1 MVAMDQTAVDTL
13 KASVRGQV
21 IRAGDAD
28 YEAARKIY
36 NGMIDRR
43 PALIVRCVDVADVIA
58 SVNYAREQKLPL
70 AIRGGGHNGP
80 GLSLVD
86 DGLVIDLSRMKG
98 IRVDEKARTVRVEGG
113 CTWGDVDHATHPFGL
128 AVPSGFISTTGVGG
142 LTLGGGVGY
151 LTRKYGLTI
160 DNLLAA
166 DVVLADGRVVTASAE
181 ENADLYWALRGGGG
195 NFGVVTSFL
204 FKLNPV
210 SMVYGGP
217 IIYPLEAAPTV
228 MKRWRDFIK
237 SAPEDI
243 NGWLG
248 FHHVPP
254 VPMFPQEHH
263 FKKVCIIT
271 WSYTGDMDRAEEV
284 FKPIRQFGT
293 SIMDFAGPIPWPAL
307 QSLFDALYPAGL
319 QWYWRTDF
327 VKEISEQAIEQ
338 HMKYG
343 AQLATGHSAMHL
355 YPINGAASR
364 VGKNDTAWSYRDAN
378 FVEVI
383 VGVDPDPANNPK
395 MIQWARDYWE
405 ALHPYSAGG
414 AYVNMMM
421 DEGEERIKAAYRDN
435 YPKLAA
441 VKAKYDPNNL
451 FHVNQ
456 NIKPQP

>member
-21 IRAGDAD
+21 IRDGDAD
-28 YEAARKIY
+28 YEVARKIY

-43 PALIVRCVDVADVIA
+43 PALIVRCVDVADVVA
-58 SVNYAREQKLPL
+58 SVNYAREHKLPL
-70 AIRGGGHNGP
+70 AIRSGGHNGP

-98 IRVDEKARTVRVEGG
+98 VRVDEKARTVRVEGG
-113 CTWGDVDHATHPFGL
+113 CVWGDVDHATHPFGL

-166 DVVLADGRVVTASAE
+166 DVVLADGRVVTTSAD
-181 ENADLYWALRGGGG
+181 ENADLFWALRGGGG

-217 IIYPLEAAPTV
+217 IFYPLEAAPTV

-237 SAPEDI
+237 SASPDI
-243 NGWLG
+243 NGWIG
-248 FHHVPP
+248 FHYVPP

-271 WSYTGDMDRAEEV
+271 WCYTGDLDRAEEV

-307 QSLFDALYPAGL
+307 QSLFDALYPPGL

-327 VKEISEQAIEQ
+327 VKEISDQAIEQ

-343 AQLATGHSAMHL
+343 AQLPTGHSAMHL

-441 VKAKYDPNNL
+441 VKAKYDPDNL